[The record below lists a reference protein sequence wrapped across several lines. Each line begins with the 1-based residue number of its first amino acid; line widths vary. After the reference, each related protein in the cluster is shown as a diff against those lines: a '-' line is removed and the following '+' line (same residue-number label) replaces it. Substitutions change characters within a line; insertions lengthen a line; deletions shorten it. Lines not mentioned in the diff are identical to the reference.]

1 MMIAATATPVPEM
14 RGVSTTPA
22 GAAAWS
28 MISPPVKSALVSGH
42 RDDELDLM
50 VEVVGERRIG
60 DGRSIANN
68 GIRRLLEENGG
79 SPWSPFFISLIFSTP
94 LRPHPPLPPAAQR
107 GFPPTPTPAIA

>member
-68 GIRRLLEENGG
+68 GIRRLLEENAG
-79 SPWSPFFISLIFSTP
+79 SRRPPPLTSPLSSTP
-94 LRPHPPLPPAAQR
+94 L
-107 GFPPTPTPAIA
+107 PPTPSHPPPP